1 MVAQALRGYSSA
13 CAAVL
18 PVTTYDA
25 CMFGQTGR
33 DDRWGWVLAFVFRR
47 RRRNKIRWI
56 PIELSKSSSQKGQEN
71 LSTFYDL
78 TSLSLVEPHAKMF
91 SIPASG
97 ESRNS

>member
-13 CAAVL
+13 CAAAVPL
-18 PVTTYDA
+18 TTDDA
-25 CMFGQTGR
+25 RMFGQGR
-33 DDRWGWVLAFVFRR
+33 ERRQVGAGVSVRR

-56 PIELSKSSSQKGQEN
+56 PIELSKSSSQMGQEN

-78 TSLSLVEPHAKMF
+78 SLSLVEPHAKMF